1 MPVGV
6 NKTALLR
13 HKIIQAELNEIIK
26 TKIIGLFFFFE
37 LFVKFRFA
45 GEKELRIS
53 SCEEMG
59 TIKEKWNK
67 TVKKTGS

>member
-1 MPVGV
+1 MPIGV

-13 HKIIQAELNEIIK
+13 NKIIQAELNEIIK
-26 TKIIGLFFFFE
+26 TKIIGVFFFE